1 MRRYI
6 NPKLIILL
14 GIVSLTTSL
23 AHASAVLFLEE
34 PFGHF
39 GALTATGHAAVYLP
53 RICADTP
60 VKLRRCREGEL
71 GVVISRYNKVG
82 GHDWIAIPLIPY
94 LYAVENPDDV
104 PLFANAKLVA
114 FLRNQ

>member
-1 MRRYI
+1 
-6 NPKLIILL
+6 
-14 GIVSLTTSL
+14 
-23 AHASAVLFLEE
+23 
-34 PFGHF
+34 
-39 GALTATGHAAVYLP
+39 
-53 RICADTP
+53 